1 MKINQLKYT
10 EEQIKLFG
18 EYYKHGLKKKA
29 YISFSDY
36 T

>member
-18 EYYKHGLKKKA
+18 EYYKTRILFKRN
-29 YISFSDY
+29 F
-36 T
+36 